1 MVVDAAQ
8 ARRVVE
14 LMVLTAWADGHV
26 EGSEALMIRK
36 LAASHP
42 ELRDLASTGDISRA
56 TRERLEQQGLEACL
70 REAALALTD
79 PKYRALAFQCCAKV
93 MAADGAYVAEEDDVL
108 AKLQDLFGYSAADV
122 RRLLVLA
129 THH

>member
-1 MVVDAAQ
+1 MIDVAQ

-36 LAASHP
+36 LAASNH
-42 ELRDLASTGDISRA
+42 ELREVSTGDISRA
-56 TRERLEQQGLEACL
+56 TRERLAEQGLDACL
-70 REAALALTD
+70 REAALGLTD
-79 PKYRALAFQCCAKV
+79 RKYRELAFQCCAKV

-108 AKLQDLFGYSAADV
+108 AKLQELFALSAADV

>member
-1 MVVDAAQ
+1 MIDSAQ

-26 EGSEALMIRK
+26 EGTEALMIRK
-36 LAASHP
+36 LAASHA
-42 ELRDLASTGDISRA
+42 ELRDVGTTGDISRA
-56 TRERLEQQGLEACL
+56 TRERLEQLGLEACV

-79 PKYRALAFQCCAKV
+79 RKYRELAFQCCAKV
-93 MAADGAYVAEEDDVL
+93 MGADGAYLAEEDDVL
-108 AKLQDLFGYSAADV
+108 SKLQQLFAFSDADV

-129 THH
+129 THHH

>member
-1 MVVDAAQ
+1 MIDAAQ
-8 ARRVVE
+8 ARSVVE

-36 LAASHP
+36 LAASHH
-42 ELRDLASTGDISRA
+42 ELRDGGPTGEISRA
-56 TRERLEQQGLEACL
+56 VRERLTEQGLDACI

-79 PKYRALAFQCCAKV
+79 PKYRELAFQCCAKV
-93 MAADGAYVAEEDDVL
+93 MAADGAYVTEEDMVL
-108 AKLQDLFGYSAADV
+108 SKLQELFAFSAADV

-129 THH
+129 THHH